1 MHSRQACQNA
11 RETPHN
17 TMKQFPFHNR
27 KGFTLIETLFAI
39 LIFSAALISL
49 MTIAGRGISA
59 TNTSRE
65 QIVAHYLAQE
75 GLEVVR
81 NVRDTNVLN
90 GSAWDAGFS
99 ACTEAAPCQV
109 VYGNPQIAAPTLV
122 TPCPY
127 SCQVGSVNSAF
138 VDADT
143 ANLSPYTRFVY
154 VVPGHTDENG
164 AIDEYRVVAKA
175 SWSSKTID
183 RSIVL
188 QTILKR
194 W

>member
-1 MHSRQACQNA
+1 
-11 RETPHN
+11 
-17 TMKQFPFHNR
+17 MKLLIFKNR

-81 NVRDTNVLN
+81 NVRDSSVFS
-90 GSAWDAGFS
+90 GAGASWDAGF
-99 ACTEAAPCQV
+99 ATCTESAPCQV

-122 TPCPY
+122 SPCPY
-127 SCQVGSVNSAF
+127 NCQVGAANGAF
-138 VDADT
+138 VDADA

-154 VVPGHTDENG
+154 VIPGHTDSDG
-164 AIDEYRVVAKA
+164 LVDEYRVIAKTLWA
-175 SWSSKTID
+175 SKTID
-183 RSIVL
+183 RSVTL

>member
-1 MHSRQACQNA
+1 MQYLS
-11 RETPHN
+11 
-17 TMKQFPFHNR
+17 HNR

-59 TNTSRE
+59 TNTARE

-81 NVRDTNVLN
+81 NVRDTSVLN

-99 ACTEAAPCQV
+99 ACTETVPCQV
-109 VYGNPQIAAPTLV
+109 MYGNPQVAAPTLI

-127 SCQVGSVNSAF
+127 ACQVGAVNGAF
-138 VDADT
+138 VDADA

-154 VVPGHTDENG
+154 AVPGHTDDNG
-164 AIDEYRVVAKA
+164 AVDEYRIVSKA
-175 SWSSKTID
+175 VWASKTID